1 MTQPVRQSA
10 AMLPIDRLIAH
21 AANVREDLGDLT
33 ELADSIREQGIIQ
46 PIVVTEH
53 PTKDEHFLILAGH
66 RRHEAAFIA
75 GLAKV
80 PVVIRHGDEE
90 TTNQIALMLAEN
102 LQRSD
107 LNPVEKA
114 EGLGALRARGW
125 TQRQIGQRVGLHVSA
140 VSYYLNLLE
149 LDEESLDRLR
159 RGEARVGDAMN
170 MVRFERQAARTANG
184 MKERG
189 RPVQVEAPWLSLAH
203 PLADK
208 VKGSCDHSTRPKV
221 GRVGCGQCFEAAIR
235 EDERR
240 RLRIDEEVAR

>member
-1 MTQPVRQSA
+1 MTQPIRQSA
-10 AMLPIDRLIAH
+10 AMLPIESLVPH
-21 AANVREDLGDLT
+21 AANVRENLGDLT

-53 PTKDEHFLILAGH
+53 PTVDGKFLILAGH

-90 TTNQIALMLAEN
+90 TTDQIALMLAEN

-125 TQRQIGQRVGLHVSA
+125 TQRQIAQRVGIHESN
-140 VSYYLNLLE
+140 VSYYLKLLE
-149 LDEESLDRLR
+149 LDEESLERLR
-159 RGEARVGDAMN
+159 RGQARVGDAIDLIVHQRKM
-170 MVRFERQAARTANG
+170 ERAQNG
-184 MKERG
+184 HAQRG

-208 VKGSCDHSTRPKV
+208 VKQSCDHSTRPKV

-240 RLRIDEEVAR
+240 RLRIDEQVVR